1 MKETIDKLNMEGE
14 PFVVKFT
21 AKWCPGCKQIQPL
34 LDNLKN
40 DINIVIFDVDEDM
53 EYPKSLGI
61 RSIPTLIFFDKGQE
75 KDRIVGITTKEK
87 ILETFNK

>member
-1 MKETIDKLNMEGE
+1 MKETIEKLNNENK
-14 PFVVKFT
+14 PFMVKFT
-21 AKWCPGCKQIQPL
+21 AKWCGGCKQIQPL

-61 RSIPTLIFFDKGQE
+61 KSIPTLIFFDKGQE